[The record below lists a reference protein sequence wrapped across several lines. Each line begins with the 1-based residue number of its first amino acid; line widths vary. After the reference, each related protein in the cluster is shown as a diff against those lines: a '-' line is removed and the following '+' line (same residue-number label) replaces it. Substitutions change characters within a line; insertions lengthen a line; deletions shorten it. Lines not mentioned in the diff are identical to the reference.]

1 MKLPLICLCHLSQVV
16 GGGASC
22 WPLHL
27 VFLMMS
33 VDKAAV
39 GQLGSDGGVW
49 GVI

>member
-1 MKLPLICLCHLSQVV
+1 MCIIL
-16 GGGASC
+16 A
-22 WPLHL
+22 
-27 VFLMMS
+27 FLMMS